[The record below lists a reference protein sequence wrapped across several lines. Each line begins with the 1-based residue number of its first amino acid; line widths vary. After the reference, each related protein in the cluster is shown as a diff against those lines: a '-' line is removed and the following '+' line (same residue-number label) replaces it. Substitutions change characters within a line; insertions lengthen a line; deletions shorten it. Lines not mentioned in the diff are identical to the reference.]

1 MDQDQPRFQRPHY
14 LIDTF
19 TRHRLAANL
28 RPASLDHLGLV
39 PALRHYLEEV
49 DRQQPQIVQFEA
61 VGMDG
66 ERVPPAVEIAL
77 FRIAQEAVT
86 NSVRHAHAERVSV
99 VIEERDRRIVMVVED
114 DGIGFD
120 SEAVA
125 RGGRLGL
132 VGMRER
138 TEMLGGNLLVESA
151 PGAGTTIV
159 AEVPDGR

>member
-1 MDQDQPRFQRPHY
+1 
-14 LIDTF
+14 
-19 TRHRLAANL
+19 
-28 RPASLDHLGLV
+28 
-39 PALRHYLEEV
+39 
-49 DRQQPQIVQFEA
+49 
-61 VGMDG
+61 MDG

-86 NSVRHAHAERVSV
+86 NSVRHAHAERISV

-138 TEMLGGNLLVESA
+138 TEMLGGNLLVESTPA
-151 PGAGTTIV
+151 TGTTIV
-159 AEVPDGR
+159 AEVPDVR